1 MEAARDGNLAAI
13 RQTYP
18 EGCDIE
24 YLNRKDED
32 GRTALHWACAN
43 KPKAGQSHAEC
54 VAYLLERRANATT
67 VDDGGWCPL
76 LSAASSGNADIVKTL
91 LDANAKVDFEE
102 ASSQCTALHLACS
115 KGHT

>member
-18 EGCDIE
+18 EGCDME

-32 GRTALHWACAN
+32 GRTALVRDLLSFSLRSHVLQHWACAN

-54 VAYLLERRANATT
+54 VAYLLERRANAAVT
-67 VDDGGWCPL
+67 VQLPMTSDL
-76 LSAASSGNADIVKTL
+76 
-91 LDANAKVDFEE
+91 
-102 ASSQCTALHLACS
+102 
-115 KGHT
+115 